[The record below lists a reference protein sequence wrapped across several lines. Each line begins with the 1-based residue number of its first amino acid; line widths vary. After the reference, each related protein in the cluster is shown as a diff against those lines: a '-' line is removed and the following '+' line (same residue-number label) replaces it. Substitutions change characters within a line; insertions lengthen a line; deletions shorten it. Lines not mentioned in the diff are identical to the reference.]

1 MRALV
6 VDDLQSGRMI
16 VGQGL
21 IDAGF
26 EVSYAGDGLEA
37 MERLHA
43 GWPDVIVSDFQ
54 MPRLDGLQLLQR
66 VREVSD
72 VPFVMITVFG
82 SIPDCEAAMRQGAD
96 RFLLFAR
103 DSERV
108 GEVARGLVEAVREG
122 GGTPRAPDGRLCRV
136 APLDQ
141 QTRPCTAEEVRARV
155 QRELQSELQRLVV
168 ECRGNIAEMA
178 RRLGRDRSTVRY
190 HLRRLGLLAA
200 EGPKENR
207 RQAACRDGA
216 DRR

>member
-6 VDDLQSGRMI
+6 VDDLESGRMI

-21 IDAGF
+21 IEAGF
-26 EVSYAGDGLEA
+26 EISYACDGLEA
-37 MERLHA
+37 MERLA
-43 GWPDVIVSDFQ
+43 EGWPDVIVSDFQ
-54 MPRLDGLQLLQR
+54 MPRLDGLQLLRR
-66 VREVSD
+66 VREISD

-96 RFLLFAR
+96 RFLQFAR

-108 GEVARGLVEAVREG
+108 GEVARGLVEAWREPG
-122 GGTPRAPDGRLCRV
+122 GMDPGARRSPRGGRIGA
-136 APLDQ
+136 APLDRQ
-141 QTRPCTAEEVRARV
+141 EAPCTAEEARARV
-155 QRELQSELQRLVV
+155 QRELQTELQRLVV

-200 EGPKENR
+200 EGPNANR
-207 RQAACRDGA
+207 RRAS
-216 DRR
+216 

>member
-1 MRALV
+1 MRALI
-6 VDDLQSGRMI
+6 VDDLESGRMI

-26 EVSYAGDGLEA
+26 EISYARDGLEA
-37 MERLHA
+37 MEMLDE

-54 MPRLDGLQLLQR
+54 MPRLDGLQLLRR

-96 RFLLFAR
+96 RFLQFAR

-108 GEVARGLVEAVREG
+108 GEVARGLVEAVRERVRTQPGARGACG
-122 GGTPRAPDGRLCRV
+122 GGRLD
-136 APLDQ
+136 ATLLDRQ
-141 QTRPCTAEEVRARV
+141 EAPCTAEEARARV

-200 EGPKENR
+200 DGSNENR
-207 RQAACRDGA
+207 RRAS
-216 DRR
+216 